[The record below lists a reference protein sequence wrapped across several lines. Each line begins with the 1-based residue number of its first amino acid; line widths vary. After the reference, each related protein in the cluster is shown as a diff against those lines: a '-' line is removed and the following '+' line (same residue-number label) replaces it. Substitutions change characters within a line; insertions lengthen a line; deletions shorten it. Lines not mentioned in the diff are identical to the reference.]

1 MCSMEANF
9 LRYKGDMV
17 ESIALFCGAKKFK
30 AKGLRQEQKF
40 DVRFRE
46 GLLEQ
51 LRHWTPIKHQ
61 GATDKIKTIFIL
73 GASKSGKSSLEKIL
87 GDSKKTHSFYE
98 YL

>member
-1 MCSMEANF
+1 MEANF

-17 ESIALFCGAKKFK
+17 ESIALFCEANKFK

-61 GATDKIKTIFIL
+61 GAPIKLRQFL
-73 GASKSGKSSLEKIL
+73 FLARQNLANPLWKR
-87 GDSKKTHSFYE
+87 Y
-98 YL
+98 

>member
-1 MCSMEANF
+1 MEANF
-9 LRYKGDMV
+9 LRYKGNMV
-17 ESIALFCGAKKFK
+17 ESIALFCEANKFK

-51 LRHWTPIKHQ
+51 
-61 GATDKIKTIFIL
+61 ATALDTNQTSRRNHKIKTIFIL